1 MGSSKKFEE
10 MYGIFKKIEDGELKN
25 GSKGVEKILYM
36 EIKRMKDPLS
46 SV

>member
-25 GSKGVEKILYM
+25 GSKGVESYIWKSYIW
-36 EIKRMKDPLS
+36 K
-46 SV
+46 